1 MERINY
7 QHLYYFW
14 TVAKHGN
21 ISAACEELHL
31 AQPTVSAQL
40 AVFEHNIGTKLLVKQ
55 GRKLV
60 LSDTGRAVF
69 HYAEEIF
76 SLGRE
81 LNNVLKGRSG
91 ERGLRLNL
99 GISDA
104 LPKLLAYRLIKP
116 LLREGGGVQIQ
127 CWEDK
132 TERLLNELSLHSIDV
147 MLSDIPAT
155 PARGTR
161 VFNHYLG
168 ESPVGIFGAPQ
179 LSKRYKSQFPR
190 SLNGAPFILPTSNT
204 ALRRS
209 LDLWFDQLEI
219 SPNIQAE
226 IEDSALIKTFGMGG
240 SGLFFSPIAVSGA
253 IEQQYQVELLGLAE
267 SVVERFYIVT
277 AQRRIQHPLIQAI
290 LEQAAKGIGNGSD
303 ADQFA
308 LSDDQIITEN
318 TVRAD

>member
-14 TVAKHGN
+14 VVAKHGS
-21 ISAACEELHL
+21 ISAACEVLHL

-40 AVFEHNIGTKLLVKQ
+40 AIFEHNIGSKLLEKQ

-81 LNNVLKGRSG
+81 LTHMLKGRHT

-104 LPKLLAYRLIKP
+104 LPKLLAYRLIEP
-116 LLREGGGVQIQ
+116 LLRQPESVQIQ

-132 TERLLNELSLHSIDV
+132 TERLLNELALHSIDLV
-147 MLSDIPAT
+147 LSDVPAT
-155 PARGTR
+155 PASGAR
-161 VFNHYLG
+161 VFNHFLG
-168 ESPVGIFGAPQ
+168 ESQVALFAAPA
-179 LSKRYKSQFPR
+179 LAERYRSDFPR
-190 SLNGAPFILPTSNT
+190 CLNGAPFLLPTANT

-209 LDLWFDQLEI
+209 LDLWFDSHEI

-226 IEDSALIKTFGMGG
+226 IEDSGLIKTFGMGG
-240 SGLFFSPIAVSGA
+240 SGVFFSPIAVASA
-253 IEQQYQVELLGLAE
+253 IEQQYRVVQLGIADG
-267 SVVERFYIVT
+267 VVERFYIVS
-277 AQRRIQHPLIQAI
+277 AQRRMKHPLVNVI
-290 LEQAAKGIGNGSD
+290 LEQAQKGLFD
-303 ADQFA
+303 
-308 LSDDQIITEN
+308 LLTH
-318 TVRAD
+318 

>member
-14 TVAKHGN
+14 IVAKHGN

-40 AVFEHNIGTKLLVKQ
+40 AVFEHNIGSKLLKKQ

-60 LSDTGRAVF
+60 LSETGRAVF
-69 HYAEEIF
+69 HYADEIF

-81 LNNVLKGRSG
+81 LTHFLKGRNTK
-91 ERGLRLNL
+91 RGMRLNL

-104 LPKLLAYRLIKP
+104 LPKLLAYRLIEP
-116 LLREGGGVQIQ
+116 LLRESENVQIQ

-132 TERLLNELSLHSIDV
+132 TERLLNELALHSIDLV
-147 MLSDIPAT
+147 LSDVPAT
-155 PARGTR
+155 PAYGTR
-161 VFNHYLG
+161 VFNHFLG
-168 ESPVGIFGAPQ
+168 ESPVAIFAAPD
-179 LSKRYKSQFPR
+179 LAKRYRSNFPR
-190 SLNGAPFILPTSNT
+190 CLNGASFLLPTSNT

-209 LDLWFDQLEI
+209 LDLWFDSLEI

-240 SGLFFSPIAVSGA
+240 SGLFFSPIAVAGA
-253 IEQQYQVELLGLAE
+253 IEQQYRVEMIGLAE

-277 AQRRIQHPLIQAI
+277 AQRQLKHPSIHVI
-290 LEQAAKGIGNGSD
+290 LEQAQKGVFGLLGKS
-303 ADQFA
+303 
-308 LSDDQIITEN
+308 
-318 TVRAD
+318 

>member
-31 AQPTVSAQL
+31 AQPTVSTQL
-40 AVFEHNIGTKLLVKQ
+40 TLFEHNIGSKLLIKQ

-81 LNNVLKGRSG
+81 LTQVLKGRNS

-104 LPKLLAYRLIKP
+104 LPKLLAYQLIKP
-116 LLREGGGVQIQ
+116 LLNLPSGVQLQ

-132 TERLLNELSLHSIDV
+132 TDRLLIELALHSVDLVI
-147 MLSDIPAT
+147 SDMPAT
-155 PARGTR
+155 AACGTR
-161 VFNHYLG
+161 VFNHFLG
-168 ESPVGIFGAPQ
+168 ESPVGIFASPELAIQ
-179 LSKRYKSQFPR
+179 YRANFPHN
-190 SLNGAPFILPTSNT
+190 LKGAPFILPTTNT

-209 LDLWFDQLEI
+209 LDLWFDDLEI

-240 SGLFFSPIAVSGA
+240 SGLFFSPMAVASS
-253 IEQQYQVELLGLAE
+253 IEQQYRVELLGIAKP
-267 SVVERFYIVT
+267 VMERFYIVT
-277 AQRRIQHPLIQAI
+277 AQRRIKHPLIQVI
-290 LEQAAKGIGNGSD
+290 LEQAGRG
-303 ADQFA
+303 
-308 LSDDQIITEN
+308 LL
-318 TVRAD
+318 